1 MYFTLKIL
9 VSAICV
15 GGSQREETEAMF
27 SMTKQGLMK
36 VKSRALRNR
45 TWYKT
50 LSRMERAI
58 IDLTIKCVE
67 KIRSQVLAQMVSKI
81 VSKILKTLAE
91 DFMTHAEKVGREIVE
106 KLSVIAQDWGNR
118 TCFLWKCD
126 KGFVKFLGV
135 NTLNTRFGK

>member
-1 MYFTLKIL
+1 
-9 VSAICV
+9 
-15 GGSQREETEAMF
+15 MF

-67 KIRSQVLAQMVSKI
+67 KVRSHVLAKMVSMI
-81 VSKILKTLAE
+81 ISKILRTLKE
-91 DFMTHAEKVGREIVE
+91 DFMTTAEKVGREIVE
-106 KLSVIAQDWGNR
+106 KLSVVAESWGNR

-135 NTLNTRFGK
+135 NALNTRFGRQPF

>member
-1 MYFTLKIL
+1 
-9 VSAICV
+9 
-15 GGSQREETEAMF
+15 MF

-67 KIRSQVLAQMVSKI
+67 KIRSHVLAQTVSMI
-81 VSKILKTLAE
+81 INKILRTLKE
-91 DFMTHAEKVGREIVE
+91 DFIVEAEKVGRQIAE
-106 KLSVIAQDWGNR
+106 KISVIAQNWGNK

-126 KGFVKFLGV
+126 RGFVKFLGV
-135 NTLNTRFGK
+135 NALNAKFGR

>member
-1 MYFTLKIL
+1 MRWQQ
-9 VSAICV
+9 
-15 GGSQREETEAMF
+15 SQREEKKAMF

-50 LSRMERAI
+50 LSRMERGI

-67 KIRSQVLAQMVSKI
+67 KIRSHVLAQTVSI
-81 VSKILKTLAE
+81 IISKILRTLNE
-91 DFMTHAEKVGREIVE
+91 DFVVEAEKVGREIAE
-106 KLSVIAQDWGNR
+106 KLSVIAQDWGNK

-135 NTLNTRFGK
+135 NALNAKFGR

>member
-1 MYFTLKIL
+1 
-9 VSAICV
+9 
-15 GGSQREETEAMF
+15 MF

-50 LSRMERAI
+50 LSRMERGI

-67 KIRSQVLAQMVSKI
+67 KIRSHVLAKMVSMI
-81 VSKILKTLAE
+81 VSKILRTLKE
-91 DFMTHAEKVGREIVE
+91 DFMAEAEKVGREIAE

-118 TCFLWKCD
+118 ACFLWKCD
-126 KGFVKFLGV
+126 NGFVKFLGV
-135 NTLNTRFGK
+135 NALNTRFGK